1 MDALLI
7 IGYIVL
13 ASIIVFLSIKLS
25 DYVDMLDKTTKI
37 SGAVLGGVLLAAVT
51 SLPEL
56 FTTMTAVIGVGET
69 QYVIGNILGSDIFNI
84 MILGVLILI
93 FFKNYLECRI
103 AKCQIW
109 QFICLI
115 GLYGVTA
122 LATFLPADIKKN
134 VVLGGFFN
142 VFSLGILIFYFI
154 SIFKLDKTE
163 NKADMEESAKK
174 MLSLKQLII
183 RFVIAAVLLISAS
196 IGVTY
201 VSDMIVEKYNIN
213 ATIAGALL
221 LGVMTSLPEVIST
234 FNLFLKKNINAGFGN
249 IVGSCVFNF
258 LVIFLG
264 ELFSFRNTVFEK
276 TAEGSKLIIFGLVA
290 IVACFILLLSKFL
303 LDRKKDSK
311 KGKIIISSAMIF
323 LTLVTVSS
331 YVLYL
336 LLPSKYFVF

>member
-37 SGAVLGGVLLAAVT
+37 SGAVLGGILLAAVT

-93 FFKNYLECRI
+93 FFKNYRECRI

-115 GLYGVTA
+115 GLFGITA
-122 LATFLPADIKKN
+122 LATFLPSEIKN
-134 VVLGGFFN
+134 HIVLGGFFN
-142 VFSLGILIFYFI
+142 VISLGILIFYFI

-163 NKADMEESAKK
+163 VKAELDENTKILAP
-174 MLSLKQLII
+174 KQLII

-264 ELFSFRNTVFEK
+264 ELFSFNGTVFEN
-276 TAEGSKLIIFGLVA
+276 TAEGSKLILFGIIAVFS
-290 IVACFILLLSKFL
+290 CFALLLFKFWF
-303 LDRKKDSK
+303 DKKKDSK
-311 KGKIIISSAMIF
+311 KGRVVLSSVMIF
-323 LTLVTVSS
+323 LSLVTVSS
-331 YVLYL
+331 YILYL
-336 LLPSKYFVF
+336 LLPSKFFIF